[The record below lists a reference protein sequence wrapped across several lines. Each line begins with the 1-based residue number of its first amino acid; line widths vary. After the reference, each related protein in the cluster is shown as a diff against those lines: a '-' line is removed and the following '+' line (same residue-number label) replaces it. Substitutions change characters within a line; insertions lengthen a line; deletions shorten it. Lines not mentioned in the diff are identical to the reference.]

1 MIATLHRFY
10 PPLIIAIFLLL
21 APAASH
27 ASTGQLQNCFAQVAR
42 YQATWSYE
50 VNPAENQPTSTID
63 TPELTGS
70 GSPLTAQC
78 DCNSGTPGT
87 STVDDG
93 IYLTSDL
100 GVGHSSDWGF
110 LTDKIDIDVTGYTDS
125 TGAIPHRGILAVN
138 SYPISTPIY
147 YKETGFDDTEQ
158 EVCKPGTGPNRND
171 ATPPPT
177 RQFTWNAMS
186 ARFYIKSPISGEEI
200 IPPTD
205 VIKYS
210 VCVFIVNGCSST
222 TFLDAQLVSII
233 SLSGTLS
240 APLTC
245 TINAGST
252 IDVDFGNISSTD
264 FTHQGTPPDGF
275 ALKDVDIT
283 FHCDNA
289 SASSSDKIKLTLTAD
304 QGVSDVGSGFIA
316 KMVGRD
322 DIGVRMYD
330 TSQNNVPLDGSVD
343 FPVVLDDS
351 GNGHI
356 QMTAAP
362 VATTSNKPAAG
373 KFEGNVTVKMDIR

>member
-1 MIATLHRFY
+1 MIPPLHRFY
-10 PPLIIAIFLLL
+10 PTRLIAVLLLL
-21 APAASH
+21 APAASW
-27 ASTGQLQNCFAQVAR
+27 AGSGQLLNCFTQIAH

-50 VNPAENQPTSTID
+50 LNPTENQPTSAID
-63 TPELTGS
+63 TPELAGS
-70 GSPLTAQC
+70 GAPLTAQC
-78 DCNSGTPGT
+78 DCNGGTSGT

-93 IYLTSDL
+93 IYVTSDL
-100 GVGHSSDWGF
+100 IAGHSSTWAF
-110 LTDKIDIDVTGYTDS
+110 LTDKIDIDVAGYTDS
-125 TGAIPHRGILAVN
+125 TGTSPHKAILPIDN
-138 SYPISTPIY
+138 YPVTTPTFY
-147 YKETGFDDTEQ
+147 NEKGFKDTDQ
-158 EVCKPGTGPNRND
+158 EVCKPGTGPNRDD

-186 ARFYIKSPISGEEI
+186 AQFYIKSPISGEEI
-200 IPPTD
+200 IPPTE

-210 VCVFIVNGCSST
+210 VCVFIINGCTST
-222 TFLDAQLVSII
+222 TFDNAQLVSII
-233 SLSGTLS
+233 TLSGSLS
-240 APLTC
+240 APLSC

-289 SASSSDKIKLTLTAD
+289 SASTSDKIKLTLTAD